1 MIAAGIT
8 PVEYVEG
15 LMATVPRDDEIAVAA
30 ACEKAKE
37 LFALY
42 KESGLTPFDSLKQTV
57 RMVQFR
63 YQQY

>member
-1 MIAAGIT
+1 MIADGIT

-15 LMATVPRDDEIAVAA
+15 LMVTVPRDEEIAVAA

-42 KESGLTPFDSLKQTV
+42 KESGLTPFDSL
-57 RMVQFR
+57 
-63 YQQY
+63 